1 MKPAN
6 SHPKRIFKG
15 FGGHKNLC
23 VCKALEDYLQKTA
36 SLNYGEANLFGQHR
50 LNHIRKLLF
59 QLFVDG

>member
-1 MKPAN
+1 MKPAD

-36 SLNYGEANLFGQHR
+36 SFNYGEANLF
-50 LNHIRKLLF
+50 
-59 QLFVDG
+59 